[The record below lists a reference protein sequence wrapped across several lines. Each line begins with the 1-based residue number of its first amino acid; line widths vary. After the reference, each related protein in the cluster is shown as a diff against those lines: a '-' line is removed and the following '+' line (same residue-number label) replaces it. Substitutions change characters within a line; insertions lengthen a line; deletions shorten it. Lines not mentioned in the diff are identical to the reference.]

1 MDLKHP
7 PDAGLSIFS
16 HILRVAVFVVI
27 VSSLADTP
35 KVESESNHTS
45 PLLKK
50 ILIFIL
56 RMSVLLAHM
65 YM

>member
-35 KVESESNHTS
+35 KVESESNQTS
-45 PLLKK
+45 LLKK